1 MCGFFGLRSGSGF
14 SWGASLGF
22 RVGLL
27 LLLFSF
33 YCLSFCFVSLDL
45 RLPKL
50 GPPNRPNKQNIQ
62 KGGRRN
68 SRDFFFRYFWL
79 RFRVLCSFGAFL
91 FQQNPSEFN
100 DVPRLCFVC
109 MLFLVVK
116 TLRHHDYIKVLL
128 DHFVVSRSDKHIQR
142 IWDLRESM
150 HQNRKTNTPPKKG
163 RKIANLKNIKN
174 DTDYNS
180 SEKR

>member
-1 MCGFFGLRSGSGF
+1 M
-14 SWGASLGF
+14 GF

-50 GPPNRPNKQNIQ
+50 GPPNRPKQQTKIK

-68 SRDFFFRYFWL
+68 SRDFYFRDFWL
-79 RFRVLCSFGAFL
+79 LFRVLCSFGAFL

-142 IWDLRESM
+142 I
-150 HQNRKTNTPPKKG
+150 
-163 RKIANLKNIKN
+163 
-174 DTDYNS
+174 
-180 SEKR
+180 

>member
-50 GPPNRPNKQNIQ
+50 GPPNRPTKKRKTERREEELSRFLFSGFLAPFSGTLQFRGLSFSTKSVRIQ
-62 KGGRRN
+62 WRSSPLFCLYAFSRREDFKT
-68 SRDFFFRYFWL
+68 SRLHQSPARSLCRFPFRQTYSTHL
-79 RFRVLCSFGAFL
+79 RFTRIYASKSK
-91 FQQNPSEFN
+91 N
-100 DVPRLCFVC
+100 
-109 MLFLVVK
+109 
-116 TLRHHDYIKVLL
+116 
-128 DHFVVSRSDKHIQR
+128 KH
-142 IWDLRESM
+142 
-150 HQNRKTNTPPKKG
+150 PPKQG
-163 RKIANLKNIKN
+163 RNIVNLKNIKN